1 MSRLDYIA
9 VEGPIGVGKTTLA
22 TRLSK
27 DLDAELLLERPQDNP
42 FLEAFYREPEAKAF
56 QVQLSFLLQ
65 RAEQID
71 GLRQA
76 DLFRRCTVADF
87 FFDKD
92 PLFAQLTLSS
102 SECALYRQL
111 FTRLAWE
118 APQPDTVIYL
128 HAPVDVLVQRVNK
141 RGREAEQ
148 TMSAD
153 YLADVAAA
161 YLQFFADYTDT
172 DLITVNAA
180 TLDLVNQAD
189 DYRRVLEALGTP
201 KRRIQLA

>member
-22 TRLSK
+22 TRLAK
-27 DLDAELLLERPQDNP
+27 DLSAELLLERPQDNP

-65 RAEQID
+65 RAEQVD
-71 GLRQA
+71 GLRQT

-92 PLFAQLTLSS
+92 PLFAQLTLSG
-102 SECALYRQL
+102 SEFTLYRQL

-118 APQPDTVIYL
+118 APRPDKVIYL

-141 RGREAEQ
+141 RGRSAEQ
-148 TMSAD
+148 PMTAD
-153 YLADVAAA
+153 YLAQVAGA
-161 YLQFFADYTDT
+161 YLDFFADYKDT

-180 TLDLVNQAD
+180 TLDLVNQPD
-189 DYRRVLEALGTP
+189 DYRKVLEAIATP
-201 KRRIQLA
+201 QRRIQLA